1 MRKQAKRQQEAQ
13 RRAQQKR
20 LHRQRRVGEDRAPRS
35 ASRHP
40 APALSPL
47 LAQREAKGLALLNE
61 VDGYAG
67 IRNMLREL
75 AHERGEWAGY
85 PMPME
90 NNPIIVEPSYPGA
103 AGLMAIGHSAESI
116 EDLRKEAEFAK
127 GKTIVNEFWSSHKS
141 GNIVIWRDEAGKT
154 EWGVHF
160 AVHSM
165 PLQLATLGASDAW
178 GIEQEAR
185 AIQLLGTLLRHR
197 QFKQYLLTGM
207 FLEKSER
214 SGVHYLFRKLRPTI
228 AASFTA
234 GHPWRASRDTN
245 DLTMLAALCLHPIAY
260 YSGSWGGAMCPTD
273 DVVAHLMLMRGDEK
287 LFWKRA
293 AQHPPYRPEAGL

>member
-20 LHRQRRVGEDRAPRS
+20 LHRQRRAGEGRAPQS
-35 ASRHP
+35 VFRHP
-40 APALSPL
+40 QPALSQS
-47 LAQREAKGLALLNE
+47 LALPAAKLALLNE

-67 IRNMLREL
+67 VRNMLRDL
-75 AHERGEWAGY
+75 SHERGEWAGY

-90 NNPIIVEPSYPGA
+90 NNPLVVEPTYPNA
-103 AGLMAIGHSAESI
+103 AGLMTIGHSAESVA
-116 EDLRKEAEFAK
+116 ELRQEVEFSK
-127 GKTIVNEFWSSHKS
+127 GKTIVNRFYSSNKR
-141 GNIVIWRDEAGKT
+141 GDVVVWRDENGKT
-154 EWGVHF
+154 DWGVHF
-160 AVHSM
+160 AIHGV
-165 PLQLATLGASDAW
+165 PLQLATLGAADAW

-185 AIQLLGTLLRHR
+185 AINLLGTLLRHR

-234 GHPWRASRDTN
+234 GHPWGHMRD
-245 DLTMLAALCLHPIAY
+245 DSLKILSALCLHPIAY
-260 YSGSWGGAMCPTD
+260 YEGSWAGAMCPTD
-273 DVVAHLMLMRGDEK
+273 DVLAHLMLMRGDEAM
-287 LFWKRA
+287 FWRRA
-293 AQHPPYRPEAGL
+293 NQHPPWRPEAGL